1 MNCKDTKFLLIPD
14 NNHQKTGRI
23 KYLWYNGFIL
33 QSMVKALKIGILR
46 ETRNPPDRRVP
57 LTPPQIVALEETYP
71 DVQFFIQPSDYRC
84 YSNEEYEYLNIPLKE
99 DLRDCDIL
107 LGVKEVDKRT
117 FIPGK
122 TYLFFAHVAKKQPY
136 NLEMFRAMAEKNL
149 SLIDFEYLTTDN
161 GQRVVAFG
169 RHAGIVGAYNG
180 LRARGIKTNRFKLK
194 PAYQCHD
201 LDEMWAGLRLI
212 DLKPGL
218 KILVT
223 GEGRVAQGAVETL
236 SIANVVQVSADEY
249 LKRDFEVPVFCQIGP
264 RHYTKHK
271 SGSEFSFSHFRTF
284 PQEYES
290 TFLPYTKVTDILITG
305 HYWDP
310 RSPVF
315 ITKEDMRNPDFRI
328 SVIADISC
336 DLNGP
341 IPSTIRATTIADP
354 FYGYNPYLEREEPA
368 FTSLKNITTMSI
380 DNLPGELP
388 RDASLDFGNQLMSNV
403 LHDLLS
409 GIESFMIKRATILR
423 DGMLTP
429 GYSYLNDYISGK

>member
-1 MNCKDTKFLLIPD
+1 MAN
-14 NNHQKTGRI
+14 
-23 KYLWYNGFIL
+23 
-33 QSMVKALKIGILR
+33 ALKIGILR

-71 DVQFFIQPSDYRC
+71 DVQFLIQPSDYRC
-84 YSNEEYEYLNIPLKE
+84 YSNEEYEYLNIPLRE
-99 DLRDCDIL
+99 DLRDCDML
-107 LGVKEVDKRT
+107 MGVKEVDKRT

-122 TYLFFAHVAKKQPY
+122 TYMFFAHVAKKQPH
-136 NLEMFRAMAEKNL
+136 NLEMFRAMAENNL
-149 SLIDFEYLTTDN
+149 TLIDFEYLTTDK

-169 RHAGIVGAYNG
+169 RHAGIVGSYNG

-212 DLKPGL
+212 ELKPGL

-236 SIANVVQVSADEY
+236 SIANVVQVSPEEY
-249 LKRDFEVPVFCQIGP
+249 LTKDFEVPVFCQIGP
-264 RHYTKHK
+264 QHYTKHK
-271 SGSEFSFSHFRTF
+271 SGNEFDFNHFRVH
-284 PQEYES
+284 PEEYES
-290 TFLPYTKVTDILITG
+290 AFLPYAKVTDILITG

-315 ITKEDMRNPDFRI
+315 FTKEDMRKPEFRI

-336 DLNGP
+336 DINGP
-341 IPSTIRATTIADP
+341 IPSTLRATTIADP
-354 FYGYNPYLEREEPA
+354 FYSYNPYLEIEEPA

-388 RDASLDFGNQLMSNV
+388 RDASHSFGIMLMENV
-403 LHDLLS
+403 LHDLFTGVQS
-409 GIESFMIKRATILR
+409 KMIKRATILSG
-423 DGMLTP
+423 GMLTP
-429 GYSYLNDYISGK
+429 EFEYLSDFLKG